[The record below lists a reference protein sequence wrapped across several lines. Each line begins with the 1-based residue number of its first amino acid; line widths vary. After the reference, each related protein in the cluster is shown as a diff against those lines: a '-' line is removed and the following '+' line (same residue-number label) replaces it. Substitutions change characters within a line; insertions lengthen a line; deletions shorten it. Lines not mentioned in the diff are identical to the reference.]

1 MGQNTSGS
9 AVASSAGDGGG
20 GRRGTS
26 MPCRPLFGPLF
37 RALDS
42 GLFLDDNDVNNDD
55 VENDDV
61 ENKDAG

>member
-1 MGQNTSGS
+1 ML
-9 AVASSAGDGGG
+9 
-20 GRRGTS
+20 
-26 MPCRPLFGPLF
+26 CRPLFGPLF

-42 GLFLDDNDVNNDD
+42 GLILDDNDVNNDD

>member
-1 MGQNTSGS
+1 
-9 AVASSAGDGGG
+9 
-20 GRRGTS
+20 
-26 MPCRPLFGPLF
+26 MPCRPLFGPPF

-42 GLFLDDNDVNNDD
+42 GLILDDNDVNNDD